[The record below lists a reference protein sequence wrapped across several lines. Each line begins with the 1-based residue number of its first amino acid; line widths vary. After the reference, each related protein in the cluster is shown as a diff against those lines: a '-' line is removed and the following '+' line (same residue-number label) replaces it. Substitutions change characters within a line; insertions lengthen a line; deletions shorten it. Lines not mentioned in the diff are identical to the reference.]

1 MGYLDLAE
9 RSWSSAGVH
18 LEQALAIH
26 RRLGCP
32 VIEISDLSIEETAAR
47 VIRLIEQRR
56 AEAGA
61 TLTTA

>member
-1 MGYLDLAE
+1 
-9 RSWSSAGVH
+9 
-18 LEQALAIH
+18 
-26 RRLGCP
+26 